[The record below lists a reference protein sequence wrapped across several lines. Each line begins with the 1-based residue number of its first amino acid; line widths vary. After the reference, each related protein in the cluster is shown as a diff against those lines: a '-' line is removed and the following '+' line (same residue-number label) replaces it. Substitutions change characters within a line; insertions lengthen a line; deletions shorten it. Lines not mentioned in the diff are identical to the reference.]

1 MTDHKIESD
10 IYCLK
15 MYKKI
20 VKFDSV
26 CTGELFSAYFSAQS
40 RRSPWEQLKNWQSR
54 ILKDEQ
60 SRASLCYC

>member
-1 MTDHKIESD
+1 MKFAID
-10 IYCLK
+10 ITQK
-15 MYKKI
+15 REFIKS
-20 VKFDSV
+20 DSV

-60 SRASLCYC
+60 SSATA